1 MTIIIYRLFS
11 PLCFNCYVGS
21 TGKDLKERFSKHR
34 NKSHEAPNRKLYKYI
49 FENGGFDE
57 WQMEVLETF
66 ECDSRL
72 GRATR
77 EQCWIDKMKPE
88 LNSVRCLA

>member
-1 MTIIIYRLFS
+1 
-11 PLCFNCYVGS
+11 VGS
-21 TGKDLKERFSKHR
+21 TGKDLKDRFSKHR

-49 FENGGFDE
+49 LENGGFNE

-72 GRATR
+72 ARATR
-77 EQCWIDKMKPE
+77 EQFWIDEMNPE

>member
-1 MTIIIYRLFS
+1 MFS
-11 PLCFNCYVGS
+11 PTCFNCYVGS
-21 TGKDLKERFSKHR
+21 TGKDLKYRLSKHR

-49 FENGGFDE
+49 LENGGFNE
-57 WQMEVLETF
+57 WKMEVLETL

-72 GRATR
+72 ARATR
-77 EQCWIDKMKPE
+77 EQFWIDEMKPE